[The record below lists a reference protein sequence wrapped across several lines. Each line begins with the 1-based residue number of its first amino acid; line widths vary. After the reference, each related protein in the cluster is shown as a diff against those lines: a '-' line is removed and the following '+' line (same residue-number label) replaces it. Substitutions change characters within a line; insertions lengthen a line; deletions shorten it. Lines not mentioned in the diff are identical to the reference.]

1 MRCPVRPVKTVDYDV
16 RERGIAMPTPKQPI
30 KVLIPFDA
38 TREQIEKAVEQI
50 LGPDPEKSK
59 PTA

>member
-1 MRCPVRPVKTVDYDV
+1 MRPVKTVDYDV